1 MTNLIEAFCSLGI
14 LEHLENLWAKPVFKG
29 SFLLFVMFDQFS
41 LGDIFAWHEAVML
54 PLTSNSSSS
63 IGNEDAWL
71 ALLTTY
77 ELDKPKQPLWF
88 SRTSFLLV
96 VKWMEASA

>member
-1 MTNLIEAFCSLGI
+1 MTNLIEAFYSLGI

-54 PLTSNSSSS
+54 PLTSNFSSS
-63 IGNEDAWL
+63 IASEDA
-71 ALLTTY
+71 
-77 ELDKPKQPLWF
+77 
-88 SRTSFLLV
+88 
-96 VKWMEASA
+96 